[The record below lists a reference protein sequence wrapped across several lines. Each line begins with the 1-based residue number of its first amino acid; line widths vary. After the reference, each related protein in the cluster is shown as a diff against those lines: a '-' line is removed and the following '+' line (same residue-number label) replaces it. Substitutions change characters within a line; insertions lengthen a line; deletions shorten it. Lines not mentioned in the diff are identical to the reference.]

1 MKKFEIQ
8 PYIIS
13 SEIGEVQVT
22 ISLSDE
28 EVNKCREMSVEEFR
42 KFIAPR
48 AVIKIT
54 DFDVDVDFETLDS
67 WVEVD

>member
-1 MKKFEIQ
+1 
-8 PYIIS
+8 
-13 SEIGEVQVT
+13 
-22 ISLSDE
+22 
-28 EVNKCREMSVEEFR
+28 MSVEEFR

-67 WVEVD
+67 WTEVD